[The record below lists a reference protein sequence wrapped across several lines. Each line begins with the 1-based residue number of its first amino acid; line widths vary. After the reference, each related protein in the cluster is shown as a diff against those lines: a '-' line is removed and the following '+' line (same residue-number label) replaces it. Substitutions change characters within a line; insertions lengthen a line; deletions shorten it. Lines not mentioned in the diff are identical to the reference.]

1 MPMPSLAVI
10 GVREGREL
18 SGAGIEDVFVFRSSL
33 RGLCLE
39 LPGND
44 GDEGGSFFTM
54 IFGAFA
60 LLPLSRQ
67 SSAVL
72 KSKYVGCRTY
82 DLGDL
87 FPSTGDL
94 SFGVVAVG
102 PFAIAIA
109 ESVLSMEGAA
119 EVGAKFVYRGLWR
132 SKDGKE
138 PTEAEATAVDMT
150 STDDCSSRE
159 ECSVLASFNSSLFD
173 LARKSGRELQS
184 LGRQGGPVERVCRKT
199 SVAGLKPRQRE
210 RCNCRQNAN
219 AELLAWT
226 R

>member
-60 LLPLSRQ
+60 LLP
-67 SSAVL
+67 
-72 KSKYVGCRTY
+72 